1 MKYRESRF
9 PSKINDFMNDDGS
22 LNIIESN
29 GKKFGGKILVEAYKG
44 NEDLFGKKASDL
56 QNIDAVDG
64 ILRGS
69 LNYVEGYTGFSS
81 KPEEQQGHYI
91 AVRVLTCLEGVDL
104 YCQMGAGKEVK
115 LDSDGIVVFITWE
128 RNLPI
133 VGRAK
138 KNGEVVAE
146 YKIGVNCEFLPKKG
160 E

>member
-9 PSKINDFMNDDGS
+9 PTKINDFMNDDGS

-29 GKKFGGKILVEAYKG
+29 GKKFGGKILVEVYKG
-44 NEDLFGKKASDL
+44 DDDLFGKKASDL
-56 QNIDAVDG
+56 QDVDMVDG
-64 ILRGS
+64 VICGS

-81 KPEEQQGHYI
+81 KPEEQEGHYL
-91 AVRVLTCLEGVDL
+91 AVRVLTCLEDVDL

-115 LDSDGIVVFITWE
+115 LSEDGEIVFITWE

-138 KNGEVVAE
+138 KDGKVVAE
-146 YKIGVNCEFLPKKG
+146 YKVGVNCEFLPK
-160 E
+160 ED